1 MEDTAHLTNAEAISM
16 NGTFCWL
23 YAYYSHTHIFAS
35 FNTMA
40 LSAKQIEK
48 ISKALGDTN
57 RLKILQH
64 ISKKGG
70 CGNCAD
76 IQDESEL
83 AQPSVSHHIKVL
95 IEAGLIEPEKE
106 GRNHKYNLN
115 EKVLKEY
122 TSSITQLKFV

>member
-1 MEDTAHLTNAEAISM
+1 MLT
-16 NGTFCWL
+16 L
-23 YAYYSHTHIFAS
+23 
-35 FNTMA
+35 
-40 LSAKQIEK
+40 KQIEK

-70 CGNCAD
+70 CGQCSE
-76 IQDESEL
+76 IQDVL
-83 AQPSVSHHIKVL
+83 DLTQPSISHHIKIL

-115 EKVLKEY
+115 DQLLKDY
-122 TSSITQLKFV
+122 TMTIGAQIRSS

>member
-1 MEDTAHLTNAEAISM
+1 
-16 NGTFCWL
+16 
-23 YAYYSHTHIFAS
+23 
-35 FNTMA
+35 MA

-70 CGNCAD
+70 CGHCSQ
-76 IQDESEL
+76 IQEEIDL

-95 IEAGLIEPEKE
+95 IEAGLVEPEKE
-106 GRNHKYNLN
+106 GRNHKYILN
-115 EKVLKEY
+115 EKLLKEY
-122 TSSITQLKFV
+122 TGCINQFKFV

>member
-1 MEDTAHLTNAEAISM
+1 
-16 NGTFCWL
+16 
-23 YAYYSHTHIFAS
+23 
-35 FNTMA
+35 MA

-70 CGNCAD
+70 SGQCAA
-76 IQDESEL
+76 IQEESNL

-106 GRNHKYNLN
+106 GRNHKYILN
-115 EKVLKEY
+115 EKLLKEY